1 MALID
6 RARETQ
12 AIDALLESARHQA
25 GGALVLRGE
34 RGIGLTALLDYAG
47 AAATGMWVLRVSG
60 IAAEAQVAY
69 GAVHRL
75 LAPEMWRH
83 RLHLPMPQRAALDRV
98 FGLEAPLPDAAGEV
112 DPLLVGLGVLTL
124 LARAAED
131 RPVVCSVDDAQEL
144 DGQSALALTLVA

>member
-60 IAAEAQVAY
+60 IAAEAQVVYGAEHRLVAREMGGRRLHRPVHRRSGIAAEPQLAS

-75 LAPEMWRH
+75 LAPEMWRD
-83 RLHLPMPQRAALDRV
+83 RLHLPVPQRAALDRV
-98 FGLEAPLPDAAGEV
+98 FGLEAP
-112 DPLLVGLGVLTL
+112 
-124 LARAAED
+124 
-131 RPVVCSVDDAQEL
+131 
-144 DGQSALALTLVA
+144 